1 MQPTTTRRP
10 LLTGLT
16 AAIAIGALLAGCGS
30 STGKSATNTTS
41 PSSSSSPGTGNV
53 LKVGYLLDGSITDS
67 DYNEQQYR
75 NAEAAQSSIGSKI
88 STDIKQNVPQGPQAA
103 QTVKA
108 MIASGDKLIFITT
121 TGDETYLKSV
131 AAANPGIRFENFESA
146 ITEPNYGAYNV
157 NIGQGAYI
165 GGMTMA
171 GASKTGHLGVVA
183 SFPFPGILQQ
193 VNGLELGAQAVNPNA
208 TLKVIF
214 VSSFFDPA
222 KESQAAQA
230 LIASGVDAI
239 ADIQNDQAACVT
251 AETDNVPCEAQ
262 TLLNGPSYAPKMFL
276 SDFNYNWTPIFEK
289 VISLTLAGQTI
300 PQSIFYGWPEGATQ
314 IAEKGAN
321 WGTLVSTTA
330 QSEIAAKET
339 ALQNGLKIFKGPIE
353 DQSGNVKVPAGQT
366 LSVSQILSLNWAVK
380 GVIGSVSAS
389 G

>member
-1 MQPTTTRRP
+1 M
-10 LLTGLT
+10 
-16 AAIAIGALLAGCGS
+16 AIGALLAGCGS
-30 STGKSATNTTS
+30 SSPKASTNTS
-41 PSSSSSPGTGNV
+41 APSSTGSTGSGSV
-53 LKVGYLLDGSITDS
+53 LKVGYLLDGSSTDS

-75 NAEAAQSSIGSKI
+75 NAEAAQSKFGAKV
-88 STDIKQNVPQGPQAA
+88 STTIKQNVPQGPQAA

-108 MIASGDKLIFITT
+108 MIAEGDKLIFITT
-121 TGDETYLKSV
+121 TGDETYLKPV
-131 AAANPGIRFENFESA
+131 AAANPGVRIENFESA
-146 ITEPNYGAYNV
+146 VTAPNYGAYNV
-157 NIGQGAYI
+157 NIGQGAYV

-230 LIASGVDAI
+230 LISSGVDAI
-239 ADIQNDQAACVT
+239 ADIQNDQAPCVV
-251 AETDNVPCEAQ
+251 AEKDNVPCEAQ

-289 VISLTLAGQTI
+289 AISLTLAGQAV
-300 PQSIFYGWPEGATQ
+300 PQSIFYGWPEGATEVV
-314 IAEKGAN
+314 EKGAN
-321 WGTLVSTTA
+321 WGTLVSANA
-330 QSEIAAKET
+330 QSEIAAKEK
-339 ALQNGLKIFKGPIE
+339 ALDNGLKIFAGPID

-366 LSVSQILSLNWAVK
+366 LSESQILSLNWAVK
-380 GVIGSVSAS
+380 GVIGSVSS
-389 G
+389 S